1 MVQMEKMDES
11 FAQYKLK
18 KALDYLRNKRSEDG
32 STCLVSLYIPE
43 GRQISDFVSQLTDEA
58 GTAANIKSKTT
69 RKNVQSALEVTLGI
83 LKKLGHKAPEHGI
96 VIFSGVTETGRM
108 ETYTIPSPSHPI
120 TIKQYICD
128 SYFHIDHLEEHLID
142 KKRYGL
148 ITVDAGYATLA
159 LLQGNA
165 IKILKSTQSNVPK
178 KHKAGGQSAP
188 RFQRIRIMET
198 KQHLDHVAEMAKDY
212 FIEDGRYEVEGLII
226 GGPGILKNKLVE
238 DGHFDNR
245 LQSKVVRIVDIGM
258 VSDKEGMAELIEKSK
273 EILEGT
279 RYLEEKE
286 FVQKWLDMVY
296 RDDDKA
302 TYGEGEIRKSIELS
316 ALDTLL
322 ASEEIDMWRVELVCV
337 NTGETKYISI
347 PKTDLSKVESNP
359 SSYFSECTSTVQVK
373 DFKDLVEELGEQAL
387 NQGAHVEIISSA
399 TEEGQQ
405 LIHFGGLAGILRYSI
420 NF

>member
-1 MVQMEKMDES
+1 MVQLEKMDES

-18 KALDYLRNKRSEDG
+18 KQIDYLRNKRSEDG
-32 STCLVSLYIPE
+32 STCMVSLYIPE
-43 GRQISDFVSQLTDEA
+43 GRQISDFMSQLTDEL

-69 RKNVQSALEVTLGI
+69 KKNVQTALNVTMGK
-83 LKKLGHKAPEHGI
+83 LKLLGHKAPTNGLAL
-96 VIFSGVTETGRM
+96 FTGVTVGGRL
-108 ETYTIPSPSHPI
+108 ESFVINPSHPI

-128 SYFHIDHLEEHLID
+128 AFFHIDHLEEHLID

-148 ITVDAGYATLA
+148 ITLDAGYATIA
-159 LLQGNA
+159 ILQGNA
-165 IKILKSTQSNVPK
+165 VKILKSTQSNVPK

-198 KQHLDHVAEMAKDY
+198 KQHLDHVAEYAKNY
-212 FIEDGRYEVEGLII
+212 FIEDGRYDVAGLII

-245 LQSKVVRIVDIGM
+245 LQAKVMRVVDIGM

-279 RYLEEKE
+279 RFLEEKQL
-286 FVQKWLDMVY
+286 VQKWLDMVY

-302 TYGEGEIRKSIELS
+302 TYGEAEIRKALELS
-316 ALDTLL
+316 AVDKLL
-322 ASEEIDMWRVELVCV
+322 ASEDLEFWRVELVCQ
-337 NTGETKYISI
+337 NSGESKFLTI
-347 PKTDLSKVESNP
+347 PKGDLEKVEANP
-359 SSYFSECTSTVQVK
+359 SSYFPECTSPVQVK
-373 DFKDLVEELGEQAL
+373 DFIDLVEEIGELAL

-405 LIHFGGLAGILRYSI
+405 LIHFGGLAGILRYSL

>member
-1 MVQMEKMDES
+1 MEKMDES

-18 KALDYLRNKRSEDG
+18 KAIDYLRNKRSEDG

-43 GRQISDFVSQLTDEA
+43 GRQISDFVQQLTDEQ

-69 RKNVQSALEVTLGI
+69 RKNVQSALEVTLGK
-83 LKKLGHKAPEHGI
+83 LRKLGHKAPTNG
-96 VIFSGVTETGRM
+96 VAIFAGVTQDGKM
-108 ETYTIPSPSHPI
+108 EQFVLNPAHPI

-128 SYFHIDHLEEHLID
+128 AFFHIDHLEEHLID

-148 ITVDAGYATLA
+148 IALDAGYATLA
-159 LLQGNA
+159 ILQGNA
-165 IKILKSTQSNVPK
+165 VKILKSTQSNVPK

-198 KQHLDHVAEMAKDY
+198 KQHLDHVAELAKDY
-212 FIEDGRYEVEGLII
+212 YIEDGRYEVEGLIV

-245 LQSKVVRIVDIGM
+245 LQAKVMRIVDIGM

-302 TYGEGEIRKSIELS
+302 TYGEAELRKAIELS

-322 ASEEIDMWRVELVCV
+322 ASEEIDMWRVELVCQ
-337 NTGETKYISI
+337 NTGESKFLTVSKN
-347 PKTDLSKVESNP
+347 DLAKVESNP
-359 SSYFSECTSTVQVK
+359 SSYFPECTSSVQLK
-373 DFKDLVEELGEQAL
+373 EFKDLVEELGEQAL
-387 NQGAHVEIISSA
+387 NQGAHVEIISAA

-405 LIHFGGLAGILRYSI
+405 LIHFGGFAGILRYSLS
-420 NF
+420 F